1 MSEENYEGQYFV
13 TKELGLL
20 ACHNGQNDSAFP
32 GIYKIFIKK
41 KQQSFVFKF
50 IRSKTIPK
58 IYF

>member
-41 KQQSFVFKF
+41 KTTKLRF
-50 IRSKTIPK
+50 
-58 IYF
+58 